1 MAEGTHSINSQDTI
15 FGTTGKNG
23 VALGFSVEMSM
34 REMWIKDKSFSK
46 VRLDNRNVQN
56 II

>member
-1 MAEGTHSINSQDTI
+1 MVEGTHSINSQDTI

-23 VALGFSVEMSM
+23 VTLGFSVEMSM
-34 REMWIKDKSFSK
+34 HKMWIKDKSFSK
-46 VRLDNRNVQN
+46 VRLDDRNVQN